1 MMQDRH
7 PEPKG
12 GILGMPWVDKEK
24 CTGCGLCVETCPVDT
39 IHIENDIAEIN
50 MDNCI
55 RCGRCHDICPEEAV
69 RHDGEKIPAEVEAN
83 IAGALQKMDACA
95 HFFGEEERQKCLARI
110 MKSFNKEKMVA
121 EKTLERLEALKTD
134 A

>member
-1 MMQDRH
+1 
-7 PEPKG
+7 
-12 GILGMPWVDKEK
+12 
-24 CTGCGLCVETCPVDT
+24 
-39 IHIENDIAEIN
+39 
-50 MDNCI
+50 
-55 RCGRCHDICPEEAV
+55 
-69 RHDGEKIPAEVEAN
+69 
-83 IAGALQKMDACA
+83 MDACA